1 MKLTIEQAKKLA
13 EEINALAPR
22 SARVV
27 SRDGVDGNQVVE
39 RLGVEARIADLGTGN
54 GQTFSSFSAPEGAP
68 LDAAKIV
75 AAMKKKLAA
84 SAKQTRAAIRSENEE
99 N

>member
-27 SRDGVDGNQVVE
+27 SYDGVDGDQVVK
-39 RLGVEARIADLGTGN
+39 RFRVEAKIADPKTGN
-54 GQTFSSFSAPEGAP
+54 GQTFNSLSAPDGAP

-75 AAMKKKLAA
+75 ASMKKKLAA
-84 SAKQTRAAIRSENEE
+84 SAKQTRAAIRSESEE